1 MSQMS
6 QHEPRTNG
14 QKLQCHPGAR
24 FQQWVGQVWEEKPA
38 LKVTQADTGLSVVP
52 TQRQGLG
59 LELLPSRCVS
69 VEQQGAWVPSRV
81 RSSWS
86 VPGRPCS
93 ASCSHPTQALRPSLQ
108 LKPPGVDQVPPQP
121 ELPSS
126 RLGRRCPQAPL
137 CGSQCCLALASP
149 AGRDPEVNQEALE
162 EFEKVVEARG
172 LKTDS
177 ISIPKQRGRKG
188 TALPDPG
195 SLRTGQ
201 AQLAPGLLAGAG
213 EMLADRGSR
222 GPVEFPGPQPW
233 FSLFSR
239 SLLSR
244 KRLGPES
251 RALKRPWRPH
261 RSPPATHTGQPRRLP
276 PRAPLPFRNKQL
288 QPLPDSSFLSV
299 GSGAPQGDF

>member
-1 MSQMS
+1 MK
-6 QHEPRTNG
+6 T
-14 QKLQCHPGAR
+14 LILT
-24 FQQWVGQVWEEKPA
+24 F
-38 LKVTQADTGLSVVP
+38 
-52 TQRQGLG
+52 GLG
-59 LELLPSRCVS
+59 LLAALRAQDLPGVEEENQEVSGTGTWYLKAVASDKKILGKNESVS
-69 VEQQGAWVPSRV
+69 VTPIMVKSLEGG
-81 RSSWS
+81 S
-86 VPGRPCS
+86 VELKFTVLVGGQCHEISVILEKTDEPGKYTAYEGKQVVHIITTGVQDHYTLYS
-93 ASCSHPTQALRPSLQ
+93 ESKWDSHVIRTVTLM
-108 LKPPGVDQVPPQP
+108 
-121 ELPSS
+121 
-126 RLGRRCPQAPL
+126 
-137 CGSQCCLALASP
+137 
-149 AGRDPEVNQEALE
+149 GRDPEVNQEALE